1 MKIYTIGFTK
11 KTAKRFFGLLRESGA
26 ERLVDVR
33 LRNTSGLSGFA
44 KRDDLAWF
52 LRELCKMDY
61 IHLPRL
67 APTGEMLDAYRKEHK
82 SWEVYEREFL
92 ALIEERRIAKTDVKR
107 VVDNSVLLCSET
119 SPSIV
124 IVGWLSSICNGI
136 GAQWKLS
143 ICKAFGLSFIEILQP
158 D

>member
-11 KTAKRFFGLLRESGA
+11 KTAERFFGLLRESGA

-44 KRDDLAWF
+44 KKDDLAWF
-52 LRELCKMDY
+52 LRELCEMDY
-61 IHLPRL
+61 IHLPQL

-92 ALIEERRIAKTDVKR
+92 ALMEERRLAKTDIQSA
-107 VVDNSVLLCSET
+107 VDNSVLLCSEDT
-119 SPSIV
+119 AEHCHRRLV
-124 IVGWLSSICNGI
+124 VEHLQRHWDGV
-136 GAQWKLS
+136 
-143 ICKAFGLSFIEILQP
+143 EIKHL
-158 D
+158 

>member
-11 KTAKRFFGLLRESGA
+11 KTVERFFGLLRESGA

-52 LRELCKMDY
+52 LRELCEMDY
-61 IHLPRL
+61 IHLPQL
-67 APTGEMLDAYRKEHK
+67 APTREMLDAYRKEHK

-92 ALIEERRIAKTDVKR
+92 ALMEERRIAKTDIQSA
-107 VVDNSVLLCSET
+107 VDNSVLLCSEDT
-119 SPSIV
+119 PEHCHRRLV
-124 IVGWLSSICNGI
+124 AEHLQRHWDAV
-136 GAQWKLS
+136 
-143 ICKAFGLSFIEILQP
+143 EIKHL
-158 D
+158 

>member
-11 KTAKRFFGLLRESGA
+11 KTAERFLGLLRESEA

-61 IHLPRL
+61 IHLPQL

-92 ALIEERRIAKTDVKR
+92 ALMEERRIAKTDVKR
-107 VVDNSVLLCSET
+107 VVDNSVLLCSEDIAEHCHRRLVVEYLQRHW
-119 SPSIV
+119 SAV
-124 IVGWLSSICNGI
+124 
-136 GAQWKLS
+136 
-143 ICKAFGLSFIEILQP
+143 EIKHL
-158 D
+158 

>member
-1 MKIYTIGFTK
+1 MKVYTIGFTK
-11 KTAKRFFGLLRESGA
+11 KKAEQFFELLRQSGA

-61 IHLPRL
+61 IHLPQL

-82 SWEVYEREFL
+82 SWEVYEHEFL
-92 ALIEERRIAKTDVKR
+92 TLMEERRIAKTDVKR
-107 VVDNSVLLCSET
+107 AVDNFVLLCSEDT
-119 SPSIV
+119 AEHCHRRLV
-124 IVGWLSSICNGI
+124 AEHLQRHWDEV
-136 GAQWKLS
+136 
-143 ICKAFGLSFIEILQP
+143 EIKHL
-158 D
+158 